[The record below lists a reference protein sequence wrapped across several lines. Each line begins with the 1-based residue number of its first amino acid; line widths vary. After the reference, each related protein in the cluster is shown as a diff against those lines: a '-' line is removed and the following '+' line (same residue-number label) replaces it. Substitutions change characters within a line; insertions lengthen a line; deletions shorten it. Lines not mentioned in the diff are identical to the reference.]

1 MKLRGF
7 YFGETNDQLK
17 FVLLGVAQ
25 PPQLVGYASRNG
37 QLYRF
42 QQEPGGSYDVISAVC
57 PVSKDVGL
65 DYWGWYRDW
74 PSAIWNVLRIP
85 DSSPDAQRVLVTLLA
100 PRAVA
105 EPAGW
110 MGRACRTFSRVPGT
124 LLLADSRAMVE
135 QSRRTDQP
143 MHFYRNLDQVPGYSG
158 VGLPPAEAP
167 PQGTLRLDNVIDLSR
182 IEAGQGARIE
192 PGPALRL
199 TTSPHMGA
207 FLGWIPVQHPESAAG
222 PCWVELRLRV
232 LTGRVP
238 DFRTATHIVITN
250 ERSIGAQVEIL
261 DAAILVAR

>member
-1 MKLRGF
+1 M
-7 YFGETNDQLK
+7 
-17 FVLLGVAQ
+17 
-25 PPQLVGYASRNG
+25 
-37 QLYRF
+37 
-42 QQEPGGSYDVISAVC
+42 
-57 PVSKDVGL
+57 
-65 DYWGWYRDW
+65 
-74 PSAIWNVLRIP
+74 
-85 DSSPDAQRVLVTLLA
+85 LVTLLA

-158 VGLPPAEAP
+158 VGLPPAAAP

-207 FLGWIPVQHPESAAG
+207 FSGWIPVQHPESAAG

-232 LTGRVP
+232 LTGRVGFLAFDVRQGGLARTLGIEAARDPQTIALRVP
-238 DFRTATHIVITN
+238 DFRRATHIVITN